1 MNKFFNQTI
10 NILTA
15 TSTVNDL
22 GDYVSTY
29 TTAAT
34 VTGLIDLI
42 TGGKETVGAQY
53 IQRATHVMF
62 AKHGTSINDQAKV
75 ISGGK
80 TYRVLYVD
88 NPVNRNHHLEVI
100 LEHVGVDD
108 L

>member
-29 TTAAT
+29 TTATT

-42 TGGKETVGAQY
+42 AGSKETVGAQY
-53 IQRATHVMF
+53 IQKATHVMF
-62 AKHGTSINDQAKV
+62 AQHGTSINDQAKV
-75 ISGGK
+75 YCESK

-88 NPVNRNHHLEVI
+88 NPVNRSHHLEVI